1 MNLNNRHSTTVKRTV
16 AILAVVALV
25 LGGAAVGTST
35 ATQQPAL
42 PVEVTTDYL
51 GDSTEADHAFSLR
64 ITVSPDDRT
73 LESTTVDIAAM
84 TRAFISQRSI
94 STFVST
100 QDGRQVLTR
109 SSEAPGE
116 FHVDRLR
123 PGEEV
128 TIELKLYPQA
138 LVPGGERL
146 AQVTVES
153 QFAANNRVVSNEFG
167 VAPQLSEGDVTVVED
182 RRIPLVTAVGGGLAS
197 GALISTLIGVV
208 LWKRKQSQ
216 LSRLLGRLDDAVM
229 SAEAED
235 LVGQA
240 RTVVG
245 DTDSGIDSGSV
256 TDEDEDDDDDLFGVS
271 NDSST
276 APDDTD
282 DFDISLGQD

>member
-109 SSEAPGE
+109 SSETPGE

-256 TDEDEDDDDDLFGVS
+256 TDEDDDDDLFGVS